1 MAKTRPTEEVSLPSV
16 GGGPRRFASALG
28 DVSRRRRAFCGEGL
42 KATPVPRTIRVA
54 DVLRSLAN
62 DPRPAGCRKLS
73 GTKHDWR
80 IRVGDYRVIYET
92 ADAPAVVRIYR
103 IRHRKE
109 VYR

>member
-1 MAKTRPTEEVSLPSV
+1 MYRVVVERSAEKDLRRLPFRVRS
-16 GGGPRRFASALG
+16 
-28 DVSRRRRAFCGEGL
+28 
-42 KATPVPRTIRVA
+42 RVA

-80 IRVGDYRVIYET
+80 IRVGDYRVIYEI